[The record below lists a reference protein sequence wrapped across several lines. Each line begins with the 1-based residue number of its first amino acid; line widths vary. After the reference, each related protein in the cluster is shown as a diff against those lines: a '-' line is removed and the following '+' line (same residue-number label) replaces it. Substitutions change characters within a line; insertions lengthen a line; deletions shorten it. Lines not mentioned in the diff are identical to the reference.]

1 MTVDP
6 VVVCA
11 REGAQATAQL
21 ARICRLTRGTARPVI
36 LFGVHRSDGSDL
48 IPYVREMAHAA
59 RAYRAELCLLFD
71 PQPGETAAA
80 LAAYHAVQ
88 VVEF

>member
-11 REGAQATAQL
+11 RNGAQATAQL

-36 LFGVHRSDGSDL
+36 LFGVHRSDGSDPA
-48 IPYVREMAHAA
+48 PYVREMERAA